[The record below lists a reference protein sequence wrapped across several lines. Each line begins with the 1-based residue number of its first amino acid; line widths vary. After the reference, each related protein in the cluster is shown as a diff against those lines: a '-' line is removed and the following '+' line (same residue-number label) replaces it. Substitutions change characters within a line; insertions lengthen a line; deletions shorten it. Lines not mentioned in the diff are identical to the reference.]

1 MITINLYQTYY
12 GAITVVYIFLKKPHV
27 LLFKADLITN
37 VITNYNKE
45 LVSKRKMKMSKLR
58 TKMYLF
64 PHPKQKTNQTNK
76 QTNKTNM

>member
-12 GAITVVYIFLKKPHV
+12 GGITVVYIFLKKPHV

-45 LVSKRKMKMSKLR
+45 LVSKRKMKM
-58 TKMYLF
+58 
-64 PHPKQKTNQTNK
+64 
-76 QTNKTNM
+76 